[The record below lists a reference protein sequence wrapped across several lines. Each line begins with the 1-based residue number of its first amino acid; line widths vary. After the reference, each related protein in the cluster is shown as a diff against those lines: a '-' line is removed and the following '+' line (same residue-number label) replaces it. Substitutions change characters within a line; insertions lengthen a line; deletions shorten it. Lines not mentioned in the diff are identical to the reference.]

1 MSVNACSRQLPMCNL
16 LVGREGWDLLP
27 VSGSKTTS
35 ISPTLLG
42 IGEIIQRCKRII
54 DSRYA
59 ARSVQVVL
67 PRKEQR
73 SDIRRLPEY
82 RDRSRAYISAMA

>member
-1 MSVNACSRQLPMCNL
+1 MGLTAGVRFEDNEHL
-16 LVGREGWDLLP
+16 
-27 VSGSKTTS
+27 
-35 ISPTLLG
+35 PTLLG
-42 IGEIIQRCKRII
+42 IGEMIQRRKRII

-73 SDIRRLPEY
+73 SDTRRLPGY
-82 RDRSRAYISAMA
+82 RDRSSAYISAKA